1 MRRVTNDIEQI
12 SIEDITNQIV
22 LVKIDEKL
30 YQVTHIRYKQ
40 KNIFMLTDTIT
51 LEHYRVHEQ
60 PTIKDYIRPMLQ
72 TNEVYIK

>member
-60 PTIKDYIRPMLQ
+60 QTIQDYIRPMLQ